1 MPYGLTT
8 CAIMRCLYYS
18 HRAQMHALFAAD
30 LERKRRYL
38 REKEAKAKEQ
48 NSVIKAQY
56 KAPGKSGDDGFV
68 DIFM

>member
-1 MPYGLTT
+1 
-8 CAIMRCLYYS
+8 
-18 HRAQMHALFAAD
+18 MHALFAAD
-30 LERKRRYL
+30 LERKQRYL